1 MRLRH
6 AAHGRAVIFSQRTRV
21 NMLRKYR
28 TYRFLTGCNP
38 SQPCSSRLNG
48 DVDGKKPRTVL
59 RAIRVTRGTSI
70 ETPACR
76 SASQA
81 VKDSLQSKVSGMQ
94 GVNSGQN
101 RRSTACECN
110 TPSKQTA
117 N

>member
-21 NMLRKYR
+21 NMLTKYR
-28 TYRFLTGCNP
+28 TCRFLTGCSP

-59 RAIRVTRGTSI
+59 RAIHVTRGTSI

-76 SASQA
+76 SGSQA
-81 VKDSLQSKVSGMQ
+81 VRDSFLSSVSGLQ
-94 GVNSGQN
+94 GVTAGQD
-101 RRSTACECN
+101 RRSTAYECD

>member
-6 AAHGRAVIFSQRTRV
+6 AAPGRAVIFSQRTRV
-21 NMLRKYR
+21 NMLTKYR
-28 TYRFLTGCNP
+28 TCRFLTGYSP

-48 DVDGKKPRTVL
+48 DVDGKKPRIVL
-59 RAIRVTRGTSI
+59 RAIHVTRGTSI

-76 SASQA
+76 SDSQ
-81 VKDSLQSKVSGMQ
+81 VVRDSFLSRVSGMQ